1 MNSEKKMFDTAK
13 KIEHSG
19 QFKPGEY
26 NPNFGK
32 TISEE
37 IRKKNV

>member
-1 MNSEKKMFDTAK
+1 MNSEKKKMFDTRRRQ

-32 TISEE
+32 TISDE
-37 IRKKNV
+37 I